1 MAKIRNMGGN
11 QSNQKK
17 CSFYSKMFWLM
28 TLLCILDFA
37 FWIYPIAFA
46 PESFDRKIA
55 FVIFAVTA
63 CFSAVL
69 AKIFGRK
76 YSILHSGLAGEKKT
90 GSILSKLPDS
100 YVVLQNVSI
109 TKNGKHTE
117 MDNLIIS
124 PYGIC
129 IVEVKNHNGCIQGN
143 QKDEMWTQHKT
154 GQKGTPY
161 TSMFKNPLKQLGFQ
175 KYLLSTLLKEHNM
188 DLWING
194 AVFFSGAEG
203 LETDC
208 DHVFA
213 SEQDMIFWI
222 MNDQQIKLSDH
233 EIMQIQKLLSQ
244 AV

>member
-1 MAKIRNMGGN
+1 M
-11 QSNQKK
+11 
-17 CSFYSKMFWLM
+17 
-28 TLLCILDFA
+28 LLRQNRLTERLHLLFLPLQPV
-37 FWIYPIAFA
+37 FLRF
-46 PESFDRKIA
+46 
-55 FVIFAVTA
+55 
-63 CFSAVL
+63 L
-69 AKIFGRK
+69 QK
-76 YSILHSGLAGEKKT
+76 YSAGNTVFCIQAWREKKT